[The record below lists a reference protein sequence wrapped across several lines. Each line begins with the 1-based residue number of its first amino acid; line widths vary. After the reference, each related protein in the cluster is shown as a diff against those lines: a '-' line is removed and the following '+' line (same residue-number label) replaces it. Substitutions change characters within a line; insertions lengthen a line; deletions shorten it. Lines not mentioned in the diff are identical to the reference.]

1 MQGFYACN
9 LRNANLTRENASFLF
24 FEKLRNLYFIIC
36 ILNYGKIT
44 LVSKIAN
51 THLLQVLLMMV
62 FLKVS
67 QCLVGLFTR
76 KIKLKYGFLNNILWV
91 LSNKAYYLPC
101 CVDWRTRR
109 IYEYGNLA
117 LNYKHF
123 LPPQGYG
130 QEIYSPVCDMWIK
143 NNINILY

>member
-1 MQGFYACN
+1 M
-9 LRNANLTRENASFLF
+9 SFLF

-51 THLLQVLLMMV
+51 TLKTHLLQVLLMMV

-76 KIKLKYGFLNNILWV
+76 KIKLKYGFLNNIL
-91 LSNKAYYLPC
+91 
-101 CVDWRTRR
+101 
-109 IYEYGNLA
+109 
-117 LNYKHF
+117 
-123 LPPQGYG
+123 
-130 QEIYSPVCDMWIK
+130 
-143 NNINILY
+143 